1 MKMKKRRH
9 RNLLALFLAATL
21 TLASL
26 PGTVMAEEIADDAE
40 NTVSTESAVGTE
52 NTVSTES
59 TSGTENTSDTESF
72 TACAKTEG
80 CTLQDGHEGECITP
94 EAEKKVV
101 KEKRTVS
108 TRTDAPVTD
117 EASLQA
123 AIEAGGDVTLAG
135 NIELTGDVTVVG
147 DVVLD
152 LNGFVLT
159 TGGYSIKVGGG
170 DLTIRDSSAGQT
182 GKITGTDYIV
192 DMNLSGG
199 NTVTLES
206 GTLEGTGWTAVIRVA
221 SGDSFYMSGG
231 IVRQTQ
237 SNATYVVM
245 VNAGGTANV
254 TGGRIEGGIRG
265 ISLAAATSK
274 LTVGN
279 MPAGDSQTK
288 EEASAVYVSSVYAG
302 NAAAAVVLNS
312 GTVGKVFGN
321 VGTDFVL
328 NCWFEQDV
336 SSSLPGSLVAEQI
349 DGHWIVRALTE
360 EDAVAKIGDT
370 LYGSLVKAA
379 FELKDGET
387 LTLLRDYEGSQ
398 SVAVS
403 ADNAVI
409 DLNGYSITNTAE
421 GGYGI
426 NFSSTY
432 RTSGAGG
439 SVSVINSG
447 SGPSKITAA
456 TPLRVHSGNSQ
467 NLLPLTLGDNIELES
482 AGDTY
487 IELGTSACIE
497 YSDAAASYVKTGG
510 FLSTSED
517 GGQYIYGSFVAAAEN
532 DVNKTAVLLND
543 YQGGIALS
551 SSQELTLDLNGHTVT
566 SGSTSVIRVNTSDA
580 SLTIKNGTM
589 ITENGTGAEV
599 GLPDGGGIGGVV
611 YHNNV
616 TLNLENVDLTANGSA
631 EDDYGIVCN
640 GTSTGINISLKGGSV
655 NVPNAIGIYFPPAD
669 STLTIDGT
677 EITGTTGVAIKGGD
691 VTIKGGAKISGTGEK
706 NDPAG
711 VNSGVTNTGD
721 AVYVEGN
728 YDRDITVNIESGTFT
743 SANSTA
749 VQMLKDESTTS
760 DTEEIVISGGT
771 FSHKPEEEFIYS
783 GLEAVNTGDGTFTIR
798 KLADVYVNGTVGNDS
813 NSGAD
818 RDHAVKTL
826 EHALKLVADDGTIYI
841 CGSVTIGSSL
851 TVEGVR
857 IERAADYKGTL
868 IRVENGTV
876 LTLSDTTIDGKNVEA
891 NGALIY
897 ANSGATVNIQD
908 GTKLINNEDTAV
920 MIMNATL
927 NMSGG
932 EISGN
937 HSLFDGGAVY
947 AYSGTLN
954 LTGGEIKNNST
965 LIAGG
970 GICFLGA
977 GTMTLDG
984 TKISG
989 NEAVRGGGVY
999 FEGRDGDALFTMKS
1013 GEISE
1018 NRLILQ
1024 YDEDGYPWMGDG
1036 AGICAWYGDNSEDM
1050 TIDIQGGTISGNTAS
1065 DLTGDEPDITGAG
1078 TAISLNGNNSGYTTL
1093 RLSGSPTIS
1102 GDVFLWD
1109 DENQG
1114 PVIEVGEGFSPAAPV
1129 EVGASWRSEGT
1140 VAVSYPSS
1148 LTAAEAESLFVSQEE
1163 YMVLADNGNNKLAW
1177 LELVKVSFKAP
1188 DNRTIYREIYLRPG
1202 ALIDSSLIPE
1212 EGEGEGHVTVP
1223 EGYEILYW
1231 HRYGE
1236 TEAWDFTSD
1245 TVPENIRSMTLLAS
1259 WGLKAPEVSV
1269 TADKE
1274 LLHGDS
1280 ETVLTAEVSHVL
1292 SDLSYTYQ
1300 WYKDGTAIPGET
1312 GSQLTVSEA
1321 GSYTVK
1327 VTAQNGNDVSSE
1339 AESVPVVITAE
1350 GHTYVPAVTKP
1361 TCTERGYT
1369 TYTCSVCGDSYVADY
1384 TEPTGHSFPD
1394 KWSSDGKN
1402 HWYECVNC
1410 GEKKDVAAHTF
1421 KWVKDKDGSRHEECT
1436 VCGYEKTAAKA
1447 AQTGDDN
1454 SGLLLWLFVL
1464 AASGI
1469 AVTGIA
1475 AYRRKR

>member
-1 MKMKKRRH
+1 MKKRRH

-21 TLASL
+21 ALASL

-40 NTVSTESAVGTE
+40 NTVSTESTLGTE
-52 NTVSTES
+52 NA
-59 TSGTENTSDTESF
+59 SDTESF

-101 KEKRTVS
+101 KEKRTAS
-108 TRTDAPVTD
+108 TRADVPVTD

-123 AIEAGGDVTLAG
+123 AIEAGGDVALAA
-135 NIELTGDVTVVG
+135 NIELTKDVTVAG

-159 TGGYSIKVGGG
+159 TGEYSLKVGGG
-170 DLTIRDSSAGQT
+170 DLTIRDGSAGQT

-279 MPAGDSQTK
+279 MPAGDSQTE
-288 EEASAVYVSSVYAG
+288 EEAAAVYVSSVYGG

-360 EDAVAKIGDT
+360 ADAVAKIGDA

-379 FELKDGET
+379 SELKDGET
-387 LTLLRDYEGSQ
+387 LTLLRDYKGSQ

-403 ADNAVI
+403 VDNAVI

-421 GGYGI
+421 AGYGI

-432 RTSGAGG
+432 STSGAGG

-447 SGPSKITAA
+447 SGTSKITAA
-456 TPLRVHSGNSQ
+456 TPLRVNSGNSQ
-467 NLLPLTLGDNIELES
+467 NLLPLTLGNNIELES

-566 SGSTSVIRVNTSDA
+566 SSSTSVIRVNTSDA

-599 GLPDGGGIGGVV
+599 GLPDGGGIGGAV

-655 NVPNAIGIYFPPAD
+655 SVPNGIGIYFPPAD
-669 STLTIDGT
+669 SILTIDGT

-706 NDPAG
+706 NAPAG

-771 FSHKPEEEFIYS
+771 FSHKPEEKFIYS
-783 GLEAVNTGDGTFTIR
+783 GLEAVDTGDGTFTIR
-798 KLADVYVNGTVGNDS
+798 KLTDVYVNGTGGNDS
-813 NSGAD
+813 ASGAD
-818 RDHAVKTL
+818 SDNAVKTL
-826 EHALKLVADDGTIYI
+826 EHALKLVADEGTIYI
-841 CGSVTIGSSL
+841 CGQVTLTSSL
-851 TVEGVR
+851 TVEGVT
-857 IERAADYKGTL
+857 IEREADYAGTL
-868 IRVENGTV
+868 IDVGTGAV

-891 NGALIY
+891 NGALIN
-897 ANSGATVNIQD
+897 ANNGATVNIQD
-908 GTKLINNEDTAV
+908 GTKLINNEDIAV

-937 HSLFDGGAVY
+937 SSPKDGGAVY
-947 AYSGTLN
+947 AYSSNLN

-999 FEGRDGDALFTMKS
+999 FEGMNGDALFTMKS

-1036 AGICAWYGDNSEDM
+1036 AGICAWYGYGSADM

-1065 DLTGDEPDITGAG
+1065 VSIDGSDITGGG

-1109 DENQG
+1109 EEDQG
-1114 PVIEVGEGFSPAAPV
+1114 PVIEVGEGFAPAAPV

-1163 YMVLADNGNNKLAW
+1163 YMMLADNGNNKLAW

-1188 DNRTIYREIYLRPG
+1188 DNRTTYREIYLRPG

-1236 TEAWDFTSD
+1236 TESWDFTGD

-1312 GSQLTVSEA
+1312 GSRLTVSEA
-1321 GSYTVK
+1321 GSYTMK
-1327 VTAQNGNDVSSE
+1327 VTAQNGNDVSPE
-1339 AESVPVVITAE
+1339 TESAPVVITAE
-1350 GHTYVPAVTKP
+1350 GHIYVPAVTKP

-1410 GEKKDVAAHTF
+1410 GEKKDVTAHTF

-1475 AYRRKR
+1475 AYSRKG

>member
-21 TLASL
+21 ALASL

-40 NTVSTESAVGTE
+40 NTVSTESTLGTE
-52 NTVSTES
+52 NA
-59 TSGTENTSDTESF
+59 SDTESF

-80 CTLQDGHEGECITP
+80 CNLQDGHEGECITP

-108 TRTDAPVTD
+108 TRADVSVTD
-117 EASLQA
+117 EASFQA

-135 NIELTGDVTVVG
+135 NIELTGDVTVAG

-279 MPAGDSQTK
+279 MPAGDSQTE
-288 EEASAVYVSSVYAG
+288 EEAAAVYVSSVYGG

-360 EDAVAKIGDT
+360 ADAVAKIGDA

-379 FELKDGET
+379 SELKDGET
-387 LTLLRDYEGSQ
+387 LTLLRDYKGSQ

-421 GGYGI
+421 AGYGI

-432 RTSGAGG
+432 STSGAGG

-447 SGPSKITAA
+447 SGTSKITAA
-456 TPLRVHSGNSQ
+456 TPLRVNSGNSQ
-467 NLLPLTLGDNIELES
+467 NLLPLTLGNNIELES

-487 IELGTSACIE
+487 IELGTSACIK
-497 YSDAAASYVKTGG
+497 YSDESASYVKTGG
-510 FLSTSED
+510 FLSTAED
-517 GGQYIYGSFVAAAEN
+517 GGQYIYGSFVAAAES

-543 YQGGIALS
+543 YQGSIALS

-566 SGSTSVIRVNTSDA
+566 SSSTSVIRVNTSDA

-599 GLPDGGGIGGVV
+599 GLPDGGGIGGAV

-655 NVPNAIGIYFPPAD
+655 SVPNGIGIYFPPAD

-743 SANSTA
+743 STNSMA
-749 VQMLKDESTTS
+749 VQMLKDEDTTS

-771 FSHKPEEEFIYS
+771 FSDEPAEEFIYS
-783 GLEAVNTGDGTFTIR
+783 GLEAVNTGDGTFIIK
-798 KLADVYVNGTVGNDS
+798 KLADVYVNGTGGNDS
-813 NSGAD
+813 NSGTD
-818 RDHAVKTL
+818 SNNAVQTL

-841 CGSVTIGSSL
+841 CGQVTLNSSL
-851 TVEGVR
+851 TVEGVT
-857 IERAADYKGTL
+857 IERETDYAGTL
-868 IRVENGTV
+868 IYVGPGTV
-876 LTLSDTTIDGKNVEA
+876 LTLSDTIIDGVKGDGNLINA
-891 NGALIY
+891 N
-897 ANSGATVNIQD
+897 NGATVNIQD

-937 HSLFDGGAVY
+937 SSPKDGGAVY

-965 LIAGG
+965 SIVGG
-970 GICFLGA
+970 GICFLGI

-999 FEGRDGDALFTMKS
+999 FEGMHGDAVFTMKS
-1013 GEISE
+1013 GEITE
-1018 NRLILQ
+1018 NRLALQ
-1024 YDEDGYPWMGDG
+1024 YDDEGFPWMGDG
-1036 AGICAWYGDNSEDM
+1036 AGICAWYGYDSAGM

-1065 DLTGDEPDITGAG
+1065 VSIDGSDITGGG

-1109 DENQG
+1109 EEDQG
-1114 PVIEVGEGFSPAAPV
+1114 PVIEVGEGFAPAAPV

-1163 YMVLADNGNNKLAW
+1163 YMMLADNGNNKLAW

-1188 DNRTIYREIYLRPG
+1188 DNRTTYREIYLRPG

-1236 TEAWDFTSD
+1236 TESWDFTGD

-1259 WGLKAPEVSV
+1259 WGLKAPEVSA

-1312 GSQLTVSEA
+1312 GSRLTVSEA

-1327 VTAQNGNDVSSE
+1327 VTAQNGNDVSPE
-1339 AESVPVVITAE
+1339 TESAPVVITAE
-1350 GHTYVPAVTKP
+1350 GHIYVPAVTKP

-1410 GEKKDVAAHTF
+1410 GEKKDVTAHTF

-1475 AYRRKR
+1475 AYSRKG